1 MADARQLVAG
11 LQRMLVPFSDWIGE
25 IRHADTL
32 RADLIAGI
40 TVALVL
46 VPQSMAY
53 AQLAGLP
60 PYIGLYASFIPVM
73 IAAFWGSSRQLATG
87 PVAVVSLMT
96 AAALGPMVMGMDLL
110 PEHRVAVYLS
120 LAALLAI
127 MVGIFQMLLGVL
139 RLGVLVDFLSHPVV
153 VGFTNGAAIIIATS
167 QLSKLFGVTVEKS
180 EHHYETVWRVVVAA
194 TTDTH
199 VLTLI
204 MGIAALAIMILMKKY
219 LPKVPTVLTAVVI
232 TTVASWLFG
241 FQAAGGKVVGE
252 IPVGLPGVSFPEFDL
267 QVASKL
273 VAAAITI
280 SLIGF
285 MEAIAIAKAMAAQ
298 TRQRLDTNQ
307 ELFGQGLSNI
317 TAGLFGAYPVSGS
330 FSRSA
335 VNIAAGARTGF
346 SSVVTGS
353 VVAITLLFLTPLLYH
368 LPQATLAAVIIMA
381 VINLVKVQPI
391 KHAMR
396 VQKHDGVVAIITF
409 ALTLVMAPHLE
420 KSIIVGVLLSL
431 GLYLY
436 RSMRPRFAEL
446 SIHSDG
452 TFRDAAVHNL
462 QRCKHISVLRY
473 DGSLYF
479 ANAGY
484 FETKVLQNVASKP
497 DLKFVILDLEGINEI
512 DATGEEVI
520 GNLHE
525 RLGQGGVG
533 VLIARPKRQTMEIM
547 DRSGLADEIG
557 REHFFRT
564 RTDAIEYARGQLGAE
579 AIDDSPL
586 NPVKSTRRMR
596 LEPQTS

>member
-110 PEHRVAVYLS
+110 PEQRVAVYLS

-194 TTDTH
+194 TTETH

-204 MGIAALAIMILMKKY
+204 MGIVALAIMILMKKY
-219 LPKVPTVLTAVVI
+219 LPKIPTVLTAVVI
-232 TTVASWLFG
+232 TTVASWMFG

-252 IPVGLPGVSFPEFDL
+252 IPEGLPGVSFPEFDL

-307 ELFGQGLSNI
+307 ELFGQGFSNI

-391 KHAMR
+391 KHAMK
-396 VQKHDGVVAIITF
+396 VQKHDGVVSIITF
-409 ALTLVMAPHLE
+409 ALTLIMAPHLE

-446 SIHSDG
+446 SLHSDG
-452 TFRDAAVHNL
+452 TFRDADVHSL
-462 QRCKHISVLRY
+462 QKCKYMSVLRF

-484 FETKVLQNVASKP
+484 FETRVLRNVASKP
-497 DLKFVILDLEGINEI
+497 DLKFLILDLEGVNEI

-533 VLIARPKRQTMEIM
+533 VLIARTKRQTMQIFE
-547 DRSGLADEIG
+547 RSGLADEIG

-564 RTDAIEYARGQLGAE
+564 RTDAIEYARGQLGEQAVE
-579 AIDDSPL
+579 ESPL

>member
-1 MADARQLVAG
+1 MADARELVASM
-11 LQRMLVPFSDWIGE
+11 QRMLAPFSDWIGE
-25 IRHADTL
+25 LRHADTL

-60 PYIGLYASFIPVM
+60 PYIGLYASFVPVM

-96 AAALGPMVMGMDLL
+96 AAALGPMVMGMDLP
-110 PEHRVAVYLS
+110 PEQRLGVYLS

-127 MVGIFQMLLGVL
+127 MVGIFQMMLGVL

-194 TTDTH
+194 SQNTH
-199 VLTLI
+199 VLTLM
-204 MGIAALAIMILMKKY
+204 MGVVALAIMILMKKY
-219 LPKVPTVLTAVVI
+219 LPKIPTVLSAVVI
-232 TTVASWLFG
+232 TTLASWLLG
-241 FQAAGGKVVGE
+241 FEAAGGKVVGE
-252 IPVGLPGVSFPEFDL
+252 IPEGLPGISFPEFNL
-267 QVASKL
+267 HVAGQL
-273 VAAAITI
+273 GFATITI
-280 SLIGF
+280 ALIGF
-285 MEAIAIAKAMAAQ
+285 MEAIAIAKAMAAE

-307 ELFGQGLSNI
+307 ELFGQGLSNV

-335 VNIAAGARTGF
+335 VNISAGAKTGF

-353 VVAITLLFLTPLLYH
+353 VVALTLLLLTPLLYH

-391 KHAMR
+391 KHAMK
-396 VQKHDGVVAIITF
+396 VQKHDGVVSIITF

-446 SIHSDG
+446 SLHSDG

-462 QRCKHISVLRY
+462 RLCRHISVLRY

-497 DLKFVILDLEGINEI
+497 DLKYVILDLEGVNEI

-520 GNLHE
+520 GTLHE
-525 RLGQGGVG
+525 RLGHAGIN
-533 VLIARPKRQTMEIM
+533 VLVARTKRQTRELFQ
-547 DRSGLADEIG
+547 RSGLAEKIG
-557 REHFFRT
+557 QEHFFRT
-564 RTDAIEYARGQLGAE
+564 RTDAIDFARAQLGDEAE
-579 AIDDSPL
+579 EDSPL
-586 NPVKSTRRMR
+586 NPEASTRRLR